1 MLASAST
8 RVKSCAPAAADLQQP
23 LKEFRRRAGT
33 GPSVLR
39 ETGRT
44 GLQRAGYSQE
54 LTVLARFLYLLIS
67 RKALESFM
75 VRTLPSDQQRLH
87 GTSRKPL

>member
-1 MLASAST
+1 MLAS
-8 RVKSCAPAAADLQQP
+8 RIKSCIPAAADLQQP

-33 GPSVLR
+33 RPSVLP

-44 GLQRAGYSQE
+44 GLRRAGYSQE
-54 LTVLARFLYLLIS
+54 LTVLAQFLYLFIS
-67 RKALESFM
+67 RKALKSFM
-75 VRTLPSDQQRLH
+75 VRTLPCDQQRLH